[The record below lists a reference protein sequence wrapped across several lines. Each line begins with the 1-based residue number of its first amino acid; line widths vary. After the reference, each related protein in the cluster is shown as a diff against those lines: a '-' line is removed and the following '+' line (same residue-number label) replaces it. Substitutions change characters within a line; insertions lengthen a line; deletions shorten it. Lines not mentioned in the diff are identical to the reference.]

1 MPFSTTPLNDGNAI
15 PQIAF
20 GTAVANKGKDV
31 FGQIEQAIET
41 GFWHID
47 TAQSYKT
54 EESVGDAI
62 RESGLARKDLY
73 ITTKFSGLSEIEE
86 AIQTSLKQIGV
97 SYVDLY
103 LVHHPR
109 HIKDDFA
116 GGWAKIEQIKA
127 QGLAKSIGVS
137 NFTVNDLQTLLKTAK
152 VTPAVNQISFHP
164 YNYQQNKSLLEFS
177 AKNGIVIEGYNPL
190 TSITRFPGGPVDK
203 AVQVAADRLGVS
215 PAQVLLSWVKSKGV
229 VIVTTSSKKSRL
241 EEYLAVGDLPS
252 LLPEEIAAIEEAGA
266 QGPSVQLIQR
276 IKGRAIPLIGL
287 CLVAAAV
294 RWLV

>member
-1 MPFSTTPLNDGNAI
+1 MPFSTISLNDGNAI

-20 GTAVANKGKDV
+20 GTGSVNKGTDV
-31 FGQIEQAIET
+31 SDQIEQAIET

-47 TAQSYKT
+47 TAQAYGN

-62 RESGLARKDLY
+62 RESGLTRKDLY

-86 AIQTSLKQIGV
+86 AIQASLKKIGV

-103 LVHHPR
+103 LVHNPR
-109 HIKDDFA
+109 YIRDDFA
-116 GGWAKIEQIKA
+116 GAWAKFERIKA

-152 VTPAVNQISFHP
+152 VTPAANQISFHP
-164 YNYQQNKSLLEFS
+164 YNYQQNRSLLEFS
-177 AKNGIVIEGYNPL
+177 AKNGIIVEGYSPL
-190 TSITRFPGGPVDK
+190 ASITKFPGGPVDK

-241 EEYLAVGDLPS
+241 EEYLAVGDLP
-252 LLPEEIAAIEEAGA
+252 AIEEAGA

-276 IKGRAIPLIGL
+276 IKGRVIPLIGL